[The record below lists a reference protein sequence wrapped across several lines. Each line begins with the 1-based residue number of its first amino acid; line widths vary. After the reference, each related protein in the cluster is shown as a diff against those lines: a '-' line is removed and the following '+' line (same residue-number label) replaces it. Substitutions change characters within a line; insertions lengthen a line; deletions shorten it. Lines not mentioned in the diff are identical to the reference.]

1 MANSVDPDETA
12 RYEPS
17 HPGLHYLHRPLCWS
31 AVLNGLREIKL
42 LGSGKLFFFIFVWL
56 LSERIYSTHV

>member
-1 MANSVDPDETA
+1 MANSVDPDEMA

-17 HPGLHYLHRPLCWS
+17 HLGLHYLHRPLCWS

-42 LGSGKLFFFIFVWL
+42 LGSGKLFFLFLFGSL
-56 LSERIYSTHV
+56 LKRIYSTHV